1 MLALF
6 LVSYLGYRIGVPNWY
21 WVIMAILWIIKFIDL
36 GIRINKAVNK

>member
-21 WVIMAILWIIKFIDL
+21 WVITAILWIINFMNL
-36 GIRINKAVNK
+36 GIKIYKVVK